1 MESWLARM
9 DVWLGQMRPV
19 GSTAEMLDVQVRE
32 QKVNLNTHCYLYV
45 SVNNVSFAFPNF
57 LISFFLHFDSRKMNL

>member
-1 MESWLARM
+1 MYDENISYLQFDNKRREVESWLARM

-32 QKVNLNTHCYLYV
+32 QKVNLNIYFHLC
-45 SVNNVSFAFPNF
+45 
-57 LISFFLHFDSRKMNL
+57 ISDRNSI

>member
-1 MESWLARM
+1 M

-32 QKVNLNTHCYLYV
+32 QKVNLNIYFHLCI
-45 SVNNVSFAFPNF
+45 SDRNVHFEFRNF
-57 LISFFLHFDSRKMNL
+57 LFPFFFTVIPCRGASIQNTH